1 MDAPMLNK
9 KIEALKAELQELI
22 QKKQQLEKFIEQK
35 VGAHNAF
42 VEMKNE
48 IETPVKSNKKK

>member
-1 MDAPMLNK
+1 MLNK

-22 QKKQQLEKFIEQK
+22 QKKQQLEKIIEQK